1 MDLTPDTILQNR
13 YRIMRQL
20 GQGGMGMVYMAFD
33 SSLEH
38 IVAVKLNRNVS
49 SQGTTQ
55 FIREARLLA
64 NLHHPNLPRV
74 TDYFLIGDS
83 QFLVMDY
90 IPGDDLGSLI
100 EKQGAFT
107 LEQVLHWAD
116 QLGSALAYMHAQNPP
131 VIHRDIKPQNIKLT
145 PDNDVVLVDFG
156 IAKAADASQN
166 TATGALGFT
175 PGYAPP
181 EQYGAG
187 RTGPY
192 SDQYAFAATLF
203 TLLTGIKPV
212 DSVQRVLGQ
221 ATLTPI
227 NQLIPDIPHNVQ
239 AAIERGMSIRPE
251 DRFGSVQDFLY
262 ALNEVTAANPTRL
275 VSQVGPSSIDPTVS
289 RAGSTF
295 TVVSSGKP
303 LAAAAPARP
312 AASPVPVAGP
322 RRHIS
327 GWVWG
332 LVAAVVI
339 FFAIIL
345 VAGAAGLFLYSN
357 NRQST
362 DQTATAVVVAQEAP
376 SATLRPAA
384 ATLAPLATKTRL
396 FTKTPL
402 PPSATVAAVATDTAT
417 EAATATLT
425 PAAVDG
431 GGVIAFASD
440 RAGDQ
445 TDGKTFQIW
454 TMKPYLDSSGN
465 FIAAN
470 FTQLTSGPGDKTQ
483 PNWSPDGKKL
493 LFVAPGSSKTQGLD
507 IYLLDLST
515 PGSQPVDLSNH
526 IGNDTDPAWSPDGKL
541 IAFTGDARGDGIL
554 QLFMMNAD
562 GSNLH
567 RISTDYMEYSPTWQ
581 PDMQWLLYVINASDN
596 KYLYRRYMDTGY
608 SYMTS
613 TPSGYDSAQI
623 FGRFG
628 QVEQPKI
635 SPDGVSLA
643 YVQIKG
649 SSLLIFTADY
659 KKRGA
664 QFSKL
669 TTTGKDQTP
678 AWSADSQMLVFTSER
693 DGNPE
698 VYIMTAGGLLQT
710 NLTNN
715 SGKDMQPA
723 WQP

>member
-1 MDLTPDTILQNR
+1 MDLSPDTVLQNR
-13 YRIMRQL
+13 YRIIRQL
-20 GQGGMGMVYMAFD
+20 GQGGMGMVYLAFD
-33 SSLEH
+33 ASVEH
-38 IVAVKLNRNVS
+38 VVAVKLNRNLS

-74 TDYFLIGDS
+74 TDYFVIGDS

-100 EKQGAFT
+100 EKQGCFA
-107 LEQVLHWAD
+107 LDQVLHWAD

-145 PDNDVVLVDFG
+145 PENDVVLVDFG
-156 IAKAADASQN
+156 IAKAADSSQA

-181 EQYGAG
+181 EQYGSS

-203 TLLTGIKPV
+203 TLLSGIKPV

-221 ATLTPI
+221 ATLTPL
-227 NQLIPDIPHNVQ
+227 NQLLPTIPPHVQ
-239 AAIERGMSIRPE
+239 AAIERAMSIRPE
-251 DRFGSVQDFLY
+251 DRFGSIQDFLH
-262 ALNEVTAANPTRL
+262 ALNDATAASPTRL
-275 VSQVGPSSIDPTVS
+275 ASQVAPSGIEATVPSSAAFPH
-289 RAGSTF
+289 
-295 TVVSSGKP
+295 KP
-303 LAAAAPARP
+303 LARSSSAGAGGPPA
-312 AASPVPVAGP
+312 SGGDVVAP
-322 RRHIS
+322 RRRIS
-327 GWVWG
+327 GWVWALIVG
-332 LVAAVVI
+332 VVL
-339 FFAIIL
+339 FGGIIL
-345 VAGAAGLFLYSN
+345 VAGAAGFLFFTN
-357 NRQST
+357 NRQAT
-362 DQTATAVVVAQEAP
+362 GQTATVVAIAQEVP
-376 SATLRPAA
+376 SATRTAVA
-384 ATLAPLATKTRL
+384 ATLTPVATRTQV

-402 PPSATVAAVATDTAT
+402 PPTAIVAAVASATAT

-425 PAAVDG
+425 PAGVDG

-440 RAGDQ
+440 RA
-445 TDGKTFQIW
+445 DGKTLQIW
-454 TMKPYLDSSGN
+454 TMKPYLDNSGK
-465 FIAAN
+465 FIAGN
-470 FTQLTSGPGDKTQ
+470 FTQITSDPGDKTQ
-483 PNWSPDGKKL
+483 PAWSPDGKKL
-493 LFVAPGSSKTQGLD
+493 LYVAAGSTKAQGLD
-507 IYLLDLST
+507 IWMLDLST
-515 PGSQPVDLSNH
+515 PGSQPVDLTNNRP
-526 IGNDTDPAWSPDGKL
+526 GKFTDPAWSPDGKL
-541 IAFTGDARGDGIL
+541 IAFTGDNREDGII
-554 QLFMMNAD
+554 QLYMMNAD
-562 GSNLH
+562 GSNFH
-567 RISTDYMEYSPTWQ
+567 RISTLLEEYSPTWQ
-581 PDMQWLLYVINASDN
+581 PDMQWLVYVVNASDN
-596 KYLYRRYMDTGY
+596 KYLYRRFTDTGF

-613 TPSGYDSAQI
+613 TPSAYDSAEI

-635 SPDGVSLA
+635 SPDGTSLA

-649 SSLLIFTADY
+649 SSLYVFTADY

-664 QFSKL
+664 QFSQL

-693 DGNPE
+693 DGNSE
-698 VYIMTAGGLLQT
+698 IYIMTAGGLLQT

-715 SGKDMQPA
+715 PGKDMQPA